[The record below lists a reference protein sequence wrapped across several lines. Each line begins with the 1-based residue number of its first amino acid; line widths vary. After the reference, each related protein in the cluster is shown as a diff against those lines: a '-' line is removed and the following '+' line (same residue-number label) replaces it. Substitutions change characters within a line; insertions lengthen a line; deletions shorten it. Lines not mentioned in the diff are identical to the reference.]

1 MSEPRVFWATQNFHE
16 QDGIY
21 LMSEDAQYIEK
32 VSQVEIAFK
41 VIEKSVYDQ
50 ALKERDEALALVDEL
65 EGVLKSE
72 CWCPIEFEWDQE
84 VIVCRPC
91 KALEKIAQFKGGKK

>member
-1 MSEPRVFWATQNFHE
+1 M
-16 QDGIY
+16 G
-21 LMSEDAQYIEK
+21 
-32 VSQVEIAFK
+32 QVEILENTTK
-41 VIEKSVYDQ
+41 VIEKSAYDQ